1 MAVARAAAQAAE
13 QTEREFQTDLNHAV
27 AETEAEIFDE
37 ATGSEP
43 LENDADSSLEAMGDG
58 LEGEV
63 LDEADTEDDADAD
76 AALEAA
82 EDEDED
88 AGEPDDGGE
97 QDVRFTEVPPGV
109 HRQEK
114 ERRRAVETEN
124 STLRE
129 QLAAM
134 GGRFDA
140 LAAQLT
146 ALTRGQ
152 PQQQTHEQ
160 QQQQQPDKPDMFAEP
175 ERYEQWL
182 LNRATSDALTRVW
195 EARQAEHAQHV
206 NQSLEQAARGE
217 RAFEFTAA
225 YNALGSLDPRNPQHQ
240 AQVRAIYGAPD
251 TAQALFD
258 WWDQNGGPQF
268 REQILTQLMPQRQR
282 GYGQRPGQ
290 AQGQQQDRV
299 QPRHEFRPGQ
309 SLPSLNG
316 AAGSNSQ
323 RVTNPEFLD
332 NTDASVF
339 DFATRR

>member
-13 QTEREFQTDLNHAV
+13 QTERELQTDLNHAV

-43 LENDADSSLEAMGDG
+43 LDNDADSSLEAMGDG

-63 LDEADTEDDADAD
+63 LAEGETEDDADTAVEAAD
-76 AALEAA
+76 A
-82 EDEDED
+82 EDEDEE
-88 AGEPDDGGE
+88 AGGDEQDGGE
-97 QDVRFTEVPPGV
+97 QDIRFTEVPPGV

-134 GGRFDA
+134 GGRFDQM
-140 LAAQLT
+140 AAQLT

-152 PQQQTHEQ
+152 PQQQTNEQ
-160 QQQQQPDKPDMFAEP
+160 QQQQAPEKPDMFAEP

-182 LNRATSDALTRVW
+182 LNRATSDAVTRFQ
-195 EARQAEHAQHV
+195 EQRQAEHAQHV

-251 TAQALFD
+251 TAKALFD

-268 REQILTQLMPQRQR
+268 REQILTQLIPQRQR
-282 GYGQRPGQ
+282 GNG
-290 AQGQQQDRV
+290 QGQQQDRV